1 MSLPIAANTRIR
13 IATALCAC
21 ATLFAGCT
29 TSPTTG
35 RAQFNILPGG
45 LETTVPDL
53 RFDVKTMLASAGDYC
68 RDEATPEAPCAARE
82 SAEKLSRRIAPIAE
96 RLGAV
101 TPTLA
106 PELVTRVPHIEVF
119 IVSNDAPSVTSSA
132 GGKIAVASGLAR
144 LNLSDTDLALA
155 LAREF
160 GRLAAAH
167 HRESTSAGLAVSL
180 VTSSPLVGAYAA
192 TSLLADLLFPMGALF
207 KVGISLIG
215 SIGTEQLVEASQQGE
230 ADEFAGKLMLAAGFD
245 LHDLAQARPDAP
257 DSAVKLGWLP
267 GYFTSRAKV
276 AGVAPPP
283 AMMARTTSDPELPLE
298 AKAEIAA
305 PPNEMAG
312 KAVADPEPPSED
324 RAEAAA
330 PAPGM
335 PATVVS
341 DQKPAAETKD
351 ESVAPSSGM
360 TTKPVASPE
369 PPSGG
374 KVAVAAPAPEMGA
387 VAVNDQKP
395 ASETK
400 EGTVAPPPET
410 TAIPVARQ
418 EPPLEDKVA
427 LAAPA
432 PVETA
437 AIAAVSQ
444 APAAMAKAE
453 VVKPLLP
460 SARTAE
466 LQKKPSK
473 AKPVAAKG
481 ALKPPVKNRKKIRK
495 PPKKPERP

>member
-1 MSLPIAANTRIR
+1 MSLPIAANTRTW

-35 RAQFNILPGG
+35 RAQFNILPGA

-106 PELVTRVPHIEVF
+106 PELVTRVPHVEVF
-119 IVSNDAPSVTSSA
+119 IVPNDAPSVTSSA

-180 VTSSPLVGAYAA
+180 ITSSPLVGAYAA

-230 ADEFAGKLMLAAGFD
+230 ADEFAGKLLQAAGFD
-245 LHDLAQARPDAP
+245 LRELAEARPDAP

-283 AMMARTTSDPELPLE
+283 VMMTRATGDPELPLE

-312 KAVADPEPPSED
+312 KAVANPEPPTEVKV
-324 RAEAAA
+324 EAAV
-330 PAPGM
+330 PAPVVT
-335 PATVVS
+335 ATVVN
-341 DQKPAAETKD
+341 DQKPAAEAKD
-351 ESVAPSSGM
+351 ETAAPSSEM
-360 TTKPVASPE
+360 TAKLVASPE
-369 PPSGG
+369 PPSGD
-374 KVAVAAPAPEMGA
+374 KMAVATPAPEMGA
-387 VAVNDQKP
+387 AAVNAQKP
-395 ASETK
+395 APESK
-400 EGTVAPPPET
+400 EGTVAPPPES
-410 TAIPVARQ
+410 TAITVARQ
-418 EPPLEDKVA
+418 EPPLQDKAV

-432 PVETA
+432 PAETTV
-437 AIAAVSQ
+437 IAATSQ
-444 APAAMAKAE
+444 APAAMAGPEAD
-453 VVKPLLP
+453 KPLLP
-460 SARTAE
+460 SARTPE
-466 LQKKPSK
+466 LQKKPS
-473 AKPVAAKG
+473 AAKKG
-481 ALKPPVKNRKKIRK
+481 ASKPPVKNRKKIRK
-495 PPKKPERP
+495 PPKKPVRP